1 MMVEHEF
8 FVDFIKSLRP
18 NFSFKSRITTRKE
31 ILDIPLAEKKKL
43 FDQLKIV
50 SCWFSATMDMWTSN
64 QNKAICA
71 SQFIGLMTTGKCK
84 NG

>member
-1 MMVEHEF
+1 MH
-8 FVDFIKSLRP
+8 
-18 NFSFKSRITTRKE
+18 
-31 ILDIPLAEKKKL
+31 LAEKKKL